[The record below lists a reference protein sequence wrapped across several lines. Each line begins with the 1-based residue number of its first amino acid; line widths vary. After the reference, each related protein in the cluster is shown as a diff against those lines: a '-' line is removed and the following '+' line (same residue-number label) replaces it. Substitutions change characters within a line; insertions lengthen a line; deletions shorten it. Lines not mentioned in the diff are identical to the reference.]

1 MCGRAPGQQRDQGLQ
16 LGSSS
21 WGGAPVEARHPSMIT
36 VYRKRDPPP
45 QGACLPGA
53 ARQDKLP
60 PIGEL
65 ISTNCCP
72 P

>member
-1 MCGRAPGQQRDQGLQ
+1 M
-16 LGSSS
+16 
-21 WGGAPVEARHPSMIT
+21 EARHPSMIT